1 MVEFLIQQCQDLYLF
16 LNFTTHSLFFL
27 MLTYIV
33 FYRETFC
40 KTHSTIIWYT
50 GLSSLFV
57 SISILI
63 QWIFG
68 INHPMSYDN
77 IKVLSDTI
85 FFINLSLLFFII
97 IKHKNIIKKE
107 LEKIS
112 SSI

>member
-1 MVEFLIQQCQDLYLF
+1 MVEFLIEQCRDLHIF
-16 LNFTTHSLFFL
+16 LNFLNHTIFFSIL
-27 MLTYIV
+27 SYIV
-33 FYRETFC
+33 FYKKLFC

-57 SISILI
+57 SITILI

-68 INHPMSYDN
+68 IDHPMSYDK
-77 IKVLSDTI
+77 IKILSDTI

-112 SSI
+112 SSS